1 MGIEQLQGT
10 RKLQACVSSY
20 SKNCVSWY
28 ALLFFSALHVLPKSP
43 KILTL
48 KPIIY
53 DFVSLRGVGSR
64 RAGSVCSMCRKN
76 GFSKLPIF
84 FLSLRNFLFL
94 KTIGEERKKRSTIH
108 TDPLFLDQKIKRTKL
123 VMTFQTAFTS
133 SLMLY
138 SDTVF
143 FLIKSL
149 LEMLFS
155 KDGKGKDWSTK
166 TDNFDKL
173 RRVKM
178 ER

>member
-1 MGIEQLQGT
+1 MYLGMY
-10 RKLQACVSSY
+10 CWV
-20 SKNCVSWY
+20 
-28 ALLFFSALHVLPKSP
+28 FSALHVLPKSP

-94 KTIGEERKKRSTIH
+94 KTIGEERRKKRSTIH
-108 TDPLFLDQKIKRTKL
+108 TDPLFLGQKIKRTKL

-133 SLMLY
+133 SLMPY

-149 LEMLFS
+149 LERLFS
-155 KDGKGKDWSTK
+155 KDGKGKDLTTK

-173 RRVKM
+173 RRVKI
-178 ER
+178 EKLGLFF